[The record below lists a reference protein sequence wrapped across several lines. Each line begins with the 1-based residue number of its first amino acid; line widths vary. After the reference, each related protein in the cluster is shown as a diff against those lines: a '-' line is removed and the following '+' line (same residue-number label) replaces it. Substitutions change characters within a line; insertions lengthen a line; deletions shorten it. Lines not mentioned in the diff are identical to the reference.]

1 MKSPANPYVGPRAF
15 LESELLYGRDRE
27 VADLRDMLLAER
39 IVLLYSP
46 SGAGKS
52 SLLQAR
58 LIPVMRDRGFTVR
71 KVIRVNAAPPDNTG
85 NRYVI
90 SMMTSL
96 QLEGRPADFEKLTLN
111 QYLDAEPNGE
121 LLVFDQFEEVLTT
134 DAVNIQAK
142 RDFFEQVGHAL
153 RARGRWALFAM
164 REDFLAALDPY
175 LNYIPTRLSN
185 TFRLGLLSYEASLKA
200 IREPAARVGVKFLDD
215 AVQQIAD
222 DLRQVN
228 VPQPDG
234 SVALQLGQFIEPVQL
249 QVVCLRR
256 WEDLAEGSQEITKSA
271 QAQIGST
278 ALSDYYAAT
287 VAQVAADSGT
297 TERTIR
303 DWFEHSLITRIQTRG
318 QVLMGSTETD
328 GLSNNAVI
336 KPLEQAHLINSE
348 LRLGSRW
355 LELAH
360 DRLIHPVRSSNEVW
374 NTKNLNPLQ
383 REAELWNDQGRPADR
398 LFGKDSLPA
407 AEDWARSNKL
417 NSTEED
423 FLKESRAAAQQ
434 KLADEERRL
443 QDIRTARILKLGVAA
458 LLLLLVWVGR
468 ETYRA
473 KEATKKAQQ
482 ETLKAEAGKL
492 LGEALIYKESHQDLA
507 ALLGIEGMNKV
518 KEKKDADADEIF
530 RARNTLLLL
539 LQANPFLS
547 TILHHGS
554 RDLYHIVF
562 SPDGKWLASGSGD
575 GTVQLWDVDHRQPI
589 GKPLPAGSVAAM
601 AFSPPDRKLLAIAS
615 IEQGLQL
622 WDVDTQQR
630 VGKPLLPSALVKH
643 LAFVGDGELL
653 AAASIGQLVQLWNVD
668 SHQPAG
674 ELKAGGVE
682 IAFGSDG
689 RLMASASDDGTI
701 QLWDVAKTQKIGK
714 PLKMNERSAGGK
726 PVDVG
731 TLALSP
737 AGNRLAVG
745 KSDGTV
751 QLWDLPSSQQWGA
764 PLICHSSSVEIIT
777 LAFRGDGKR
786 LAVASD
792 DGTLQVWDVE
802 DKDKHRL
809 MVEPLEIYS
818 NAVAFQPEPAGITAS
833 HLLVS
838 AGDYGMVQLWEHEH
852 EQPIGK
858 VLTRPAANGHLGAE
872 FLDNPLLV
880 ATSPDGKIVA
890 FLDADA
896 VHLWDV
902 ATRQQVGTP
911 LPTGSCQHLAFSPPD
926 AKMLAAAHSDTVQ
939 LWDVASQ
946 QPVGKPLSTGQL
958 INGLA
963 FSPEGKLLATASED
977 GSIQLWDVASGQQ
990 AGEPLPIG
998 NGADA
1003 SLFFSPDGNILAA
1016 LQDGVVY
1023 MWNVNSRQKL
1033 GEPVKGQPG
1042 DILEALAFSPDG
1054 KLLAS
1059 AGDEGKIQ
1067 LLELGSQRTVAE
1079 LKAKQKEITSLTFSL
1094 DGNLLASGG
1103 EDGTVQLW
1111 DADSRNSLGE
1121 PLKGHP
1127 DQVTSL
1133 AFSPNGKKLV
1143 SISGGGMVWQWDTD
1157 PDSWERKLCSIANR
1171 NFFPD
1176 EWTKYM
1182 KDKPYRVMC
1191 RDLPSGEPAPAK

>member
-1 MKSPANPYVGPRAF
+1 MKSPVNPYVGPRAF

-58 LIPVMRDRGFTVR
+58 LIPVMRERGFTVR
-71 KVIRVNAAPPDNTG
+71 KVIRVNAAPPPGSTG

-111 QYLDAEPNGE
+111 QYLDTEPNGE

-134 DAVNIQAK
+134 DAVNTQAK

-185 TFRLGLLSYEASLKA
+185 TFRLGLLSYESSLKA

-234 SVALQLGQFIEPVQL
+234 SVAVQLGQFIEPVQL

-287 VAQVAADSGT
+287 VAQVAVDSGT
-297 TERTIR
+297 AERTIR
-303 DWFEHSLITRIQTRG
+303 DWFERSLITKIQTRG
-318 QVLMGSTETD
+318 QVLMGSAETD
-328 GLSNNAVI
+328 GLNNNAVI
-336 KPLEQAHLINSE
+336 KPLEQAHLVNSE

-374 NTKNLNPLQ
+374 NVKNLNPLQ

-398 LFGKDSLPA
+398 LFGKESLPA

-423 FLKESRAAAQQ
+423 FLKESREAAQQ
-434 KLADEERRL
+434 KLADEERRA
-443 QDIRTARILKLGVAA
+443 QDIRTARILKLGVVA

-473 KEATKKAQQ
+473 KEATKKAHQ
-482 ETLKAEAGKL
+482 ETLKAESGKL

-547 TILHHGS
+547 TILHHGN
-554 RDLYHIVF
+554 RDLYHLVF
-562 SPDGKWLASGSGD
+562 SSDGKWLATESGD
-575 GTVQLWDVDHRQPI
+575 GTVQLWDMDHWQPV
-589 GKPLPAGSVAAM
+589 GKPLPTGSIFAM
-601 AFSPPDRKLLAIAS
+601 AFSPGHKLLAIAT
-615 IEQGLQL
+615 IDQEVQL
-622 WDVDTQQR
+622 WDVGSQQR
-630 VGKPLLPSALVKH
+630 VGKPLPSKVVRD

-653 AAASIGQLVQLWNVD
+653 VTASIGQPVQLWNIA

-674 ELKAGGVE
+674 ELEAGGVGV
-682 IAFGSDG
+682 AFSSDG
-689 RLMASASDDGTI
+689 RLMAAASDDGTI
-701 QLWDVAKTQKIGK
+701 QLWDVAKAQKRGE
-714 PLKMNERSAGGK
+714 PLKQTSAGGK
-726 PVDVG
+726 YVKVG
-731 TLALSP
+731 SLALSP
-737 AGNRLAVG
+737 AGNRLAAG
-745 KSDGTV
+745 YEDGTV
-751 QLWDLPSSQQWGA
+751 QLWDEPSGQPWGA
-764 PLICHSSSVEIIT
+764 PLICHSGSVEITT
-777 LAFRGDGKR
+777 LAFRRDGKQ

-802 DKDKHRL
+802 DRDRHRL

-818 NAVAFQPEPAGITAS
+818 NSVAFQPEPEGVSAT

-838 AGDYGMVQLWEHEH
+838 ASDYGMVQLWELEH
-852 EQPIGK
+852 EQPIGRR
-858 VLTRPAANGHLGAE
+858 LTSPRADDHYPAE
-872 FLDNPLLV
+872 FLDNPSFV
-880 ATSPDGKIVA
+880 TGRPDGRIVA
-890 FLDADA
+890 FSDADA

-902 ATRQQVGTP
+902 STRQQVGAP
-911 LPTGSCQHLAFSPPD
+911 LPTGSCEHLAFSPPD
-926 AKMLAAAHSDTVQ
+926 GKMLAAAHSDTIQ

-958 INGLA
+958 INALA
-963 FSPEGKLLATASED
+963 LSPGGKLLATATEG
-977 GSIQLWDVASGQQ
+977 GSIQLWDVASGERM
-990 AGEPLPIG
+990 GKTLSIG
-998 NGADA
+998 GDTETTLT
-1003 SLFFSPDGNILAA
+1003 SLLFSPDSNILAA
-1016 LQDGVVY
+1016 LTDEAVY
-1023 MWNVNSRQKL
+1023 LWNVNGRQKL
-1033 GEPVKGQPG
+1033 GELKGQPG
-1042 DILEALAFSPDG
+1042 DTLKALAFSADNQ
-1054 KLLAS
+1054 LLAL
-1059 AGDEGKIQ
+1059 AGEEGKIQ
-1067 LLELGSQRTVAE
+1067 LLDLASQRTVAE

-1094 DGNLLASGG
+1094 TGNLLASGG
-1103 EDGTVQLW
+1103 DDGTVQLW
-1111 DADSRNSLGE
+1111 DANSHNSLGE
-1121 PLKGHP
+1121 PLQGHP
-1127 DQVTSL
+1127 ESVTSL
-1133 AFSPNGKKLV
+1133 AFSPSGKNLV
-1143 SISGGGMVWQWDTD
+1143 SISGGGTVWQWDTD
-1157 PDSWERKLCSIANR
+1157 PDSWAKKLCSIANR
-1171 NFFPD
+1171 NLFPD
-1176 EWTKYM
+1176 EWAKYM
-1182 KDKPYRVMC
+1182 KDKPYRVTC